1 MIYCRSQN
9 ASSIAFLMDFD
20 DIFDP
25 MQETLVVGDFNL
37 CSKSDRDHSI
47 LRHMRSLGFKQLVSE
62 PTHIE
67 GRTIDLVLLYSP
79 RVQSQESTL
88 KVKLQSPYFTDHD
101 IFYVHEVG
109 YI

>member
-1 MIYCRSQN
+1 MIYFRSQN
-9 ASSIAFLMDFD
+9 ASSVAFLMDFD

-47 LRHMRSLGFKQLVSE
+47 LRHMRNLGFKQLVTD

-67 GRTIDLVLLYSP
+67 GRTIDLVLVYSP
-79 RVQSQESTL
+79 SVQSQELNL

-101 IFYVHEVG
+101 IVYV
-109 YI
+109 Y